1 MIHIYC
7 GDGKGKSS
15 AAFGA
20 ALRAAGN
27 GMQVLVSQF
36 LKDGSSGELRA
47 LSKIENVTILTEMK
61 PNKFLWD
68 MNQKEL
74 EETREIYHELFA
86 KIGKISE
93 DYQVIILDEIVAAY
107 QNNMVDRQMF
117 LEFLKEQKENREII
131 LTGRNPAPELLE
143 LADYITEMNKVRHPF
158 DKGVQARKGI
168 EF

>member
-36 LKDGSSGELRA
+36 LKDGSSGEIRA
-47 LSKIENVTILTEMK
+47 LSKIENVTIISEMK

-68 MNQKEL
+68 MNQEEL
-74 EETREIYHELFA
+74 KETREIYYELFA
-86 KIGKISE
+86 KIRKISK
-93 DYQVIILDEIVAAY
+93 DYQVIILDEVVAAY
-107 QNNMVDRQMF
+107 QNNMVDRQLL
-117 LEFLKEQKENREII
+117 LEFLTEQKENREII
-131 LTGRNPAPELLE
+131 LTGRNPASELME

-158 DKGVQARKGI
+158 DRGVQARKGI